1 MAWKNTKQLSLAD
14 ALASEHSA
22 LKVLDEVHDLIDW
35 DRIEGMLSCIHANK
49 KGEQA
54 WPPLLM
60 FKAMLLQSWY
70 NLSDPKL
77 EEQLARDLLF
87 RRFVG
92 LSLADSVPDHSTLWR
107 FRNHQSMEK
116 LQDALL
122 KEINDQLAEKSLYV
136 KTGAISI
143 VDASVI
149 QAQRNRPNKDKKGNN
164 TQDADAGYNVKM
176 GSDGKPKTTYGFKAH
191 VNVDEDGF
199 VQAME
204 FTAGNVHDSQVFT
217 ELLSGDEEKVFADSA
232 YASEKTNAWLREK
245 NIDNGVLE
253 RAYRNKPLTHEQKQ
267 RNKMLS
273 RTRYI
278 IERFFGIA
286 KLHYGMTKARYVG
299 LARNKMRVAM
309 ICMAQNIK
317 RGVSLQR
324 EIDRAQESYAH

>member
-22 LKVLDEVHDLIDW
+22 LKVLDDVHELIDW
-35 DRIEGMLSCIHANK
+35 DRIEGMLSSIHANK

-60 FKAMLLQSWY
+60 FKSMLLQSWY

-92 LSLADSVPDHSTLWR
+92 LGLADSVPDHSTLWR
-107 FRNHQSMEK
+107 FRNHPKMEK

-122 KEINDQLAEKSLYV
+122 KEINDQLAEKSVYV

-149 QAQRNRPNKDKKGNN
+149 QAQRNRPNKDKNGNN
-164 TQDADAGYNVKM
+164 TQDPEAGYNVKI

-217 ELLSGDEEKVFADSA
+217 ELLSGNEEKVFADSA
-232 YASEKTNAWLREK
+232 YASEKTNAWLSEK

-253 RAYRNKPLTHEQKQ
+253 RAYRNKKLTDEQKR
-267 RNKMLS
+267 RNKILS

-286 KLHYGMTKARYVG
+286 KLHYGMAKARYLG

-324 EIDRAQESYAH
+324 EIDQMRESYAY

>member
-14 ALASEHSA
+14 ALASEHKA
-22 LKVLDEVHDLIDW
+22 LTALDDVHNLIDW
-35 DRIEGMLSCIHANK
+35 DRLEGMLSGIHANA

-107 FRNHQSMEK
+107 FRNNPNVEN
-116 LQDALL
+116 LQGALL
-122 KEINDQLAEKSLYV
+122 KEINDQLAEKSLFI
-136 KTGAISI
+136 KAGTISI

-149 QAQRNRPNKDKKGNN
+149 QAQRNRPHKDKNGNN
-164 TQDADAGYNVKM
+164 TQDSDAGYSVKM
-176 GSDGKPKTTYGFKAH
+176 GSDGKQKTIYGFKAH

-199 VQAME
+199 VKAME
-204 FTAGNVHDSQVFT
+204 FTAGNVHDSQVFA
-217 ELLSGDEEKVFADSA
+217 ELLSGDEEKVYADSA
-232 YASEKTNAWLREK
+232 YASEKTTAWLAERK
-245 NIDNGVLE
+245 IDNGVLS
-253 RAYRNKPLTHEQKQ
+253 RAYRNKKLTDEQKH
-267 RNKMLS
+267 RNNIIS

-278 IERFFGIA
+278 VERFFGIA
-286 KLHYGMTKARYVG
+286 KLHYGMSKARYVG
-299 LARNKMRVAM
+299 LMRNKMRVAIM
-309 ICMAQNIK
+309 CMAHNIK
-317 RGVSLQR
+317 RGVSLQL
-324 EIDRAQESYAH
+324 EIDGAQESYAY